1 MNVSELENTPDPR
14 LCHKCAQS
22 KRKDTLNAQNEND
35 TSVVSLIATEQNEIS
50 IEEEDFMNEENAE
63 TVKPKVTKRAR
74 LSDNVHIE
82 TGADE
87 NRRSSMLLDADYTE
101 KSKKFKNQVTSTP
114 AASAPNKLLGKSA
127 ARTSLGG
134 INQSQFQIND
144 GTYLGRG
151 RHSDGSFL
159 RLIYHRKVVHLN
171 EEQANRDL
179 VCVWISRDPYSYSDK
194 SILEYSVDQSMMKS
208 KRLNQTVN
216 DKNAYLME
224 YDDLICLGRGASGF
238 VQLARRK
245 VDKFEVN
252 CFVWGQT
259 LSPTKKLYI
268 GSGSWA
274 TPRPEIKINLVLV

>member
-1 MNVSELENTPDPR
+1 M
-14 LCHKCAQS
+14 
-22 KRKDTLNAQNEND
+22 
-35 TSVVSLIATEQNEIS
+35 
-50 IEEEDFMNEENAE
+50 
-63 TVKPKVTKRAR
+63 
-74 LSDNVHIE
+74 
-82 TGADE
+82 
-87 NRRSSMLLDADYTE
+87 
-101 KSKKFKNQVTSTP
+101 
-114 AASAPNKLLGKSA
+114 
-127 ARTSLGG
+127 
-134 INQSQFQIND
+134 
-144 GTYLGRG
+144 
-151 RHSDGSFL
+151 
-159 RLIYHRKVVHLN
+159 VHLN

-274 TPRPEIKINLVLV
+274 TPRPEIKIKINLVLV